1 MAPNHPPTGLPS
13 RRRVLKTLGVGLVG
27 ATTIATGPSKATH
40 VDWFPPLDSRTRWG
54 DAVVMGKQRTG
65 IIQPFVRVTRNGN
78 PQYIGVYVT
87 GWTLDQL
94 PMEGHHIAHFL
105 SLPDGS
111 KFKHVGLDWNPH
123 GHEPP
128 GIYTEPHFDFHFHM
142 LEKSTVQ
149 SIPGGPATYSLP
161 DDQMPAGYIRPPAID
176 ADGDG
181 EPDTPAMVPQMG
193 DHLVNPAGPE
203 FQGETFTHTHIYGA
217 WDPDGDGMG
226 RLTFMEPMITRA
238 FFQEQHEEVR
248 TEISMPDAFP
258 EAGRYPTE
266 YVVRH
271 RPNQN
276 GYVVTM
282 ESFEQFPASTG

>member
-1 MAPNHPPTGLPS
+1 MAPDESLFNWNS
-13 RRRVLKTLGVGLVG
+13 RRGVLKTLGAGALGL
-27 ATTIATGPSKATH
+27 TTIGTGTAGASH

-54 DAVVMGKQRTG
+54 DSIVMGRTG
-65 IIQPFVRVTRNGN
+65 IIQPFLRVTRGGDT
-78 PQYIGVYVT
+78 QYIGVYVT

-94 PMEGHHIAHFL
+94 PTEGHHIAHFL

-111 KFKHVGLDWNPH
+111 PFTHVGLDWNPH

-142 LEKSTVQ
+142 LEEETVKS
-149 SIPGGPATYSLP
+149 IEGGPAMYSLP
-161 DDQMPAGYIRPPAID
+161 SDQMPAGYIRPPAID
-176 ADGDG
+176 TDGDG
-181 EPDTPAMVPQMG
+181 EPDTPAIVPQMG
-193 DHLVNPAGPE
+193 DHLVNPQSPE
-203 FQGETFTHTHIYGA
+203 FQGETFTHTHIFGA
-217 WDPDGDGMG
+217 FDPDGDGTG
-226 RLTFMEPMITRA
+226 QLTFMEPMITRA
-238 FFQEQHEEVR
+238 FFKEHHEEVR

-266 YVVRH
+266 YVIRY

-282 ESFEQFPASTG
+282 ESFERFPASTG